1 MVDLD
6 ILKKLQQAPIE
17 ERIQLIELLLQ
28 SVKDEIKQD
37 SKNNHTFKVRSFSLG
52 NDITVNREELYNE
65 RNNENI
71 CY

>member
-52 NDITVNREELYNE
+52 NDITVNRQ
-65 RNNENI
+65 
-71 CY
+71 C